1 MRRYALAAVAGCCAI
16 AAGAAAVLYLDPFA
30 SSGPGVAERVEK
42 TEERYSRRL
51 IETWERAAEESVDL
65 ALLASPGVQG
75 ASRTREVRELVVG
88 RGDTLMHLL
97 LRAGVP
103 RNQAAGAI
111 EAIRKVYDPR
121 RIVPGRKL
129 VVTYL
134 AGDPALED
142 RNIVLREIRL
152 DTGPGKAVAVEGRAA
167 GFRARRVETPTE
179 LRLVRASGKISSSLY
194 HATKKA
200 AMPPAIFVQLVRI
213 YSWDVD
219 FQREIREGDSFDAAW
234 ESRYTPE
241 GALVDH
247 GKMVYGSLTL
257 SGKRLELY
265 RFESRRG
272 TDYFD
277 KKGAGARKPLLR
289 TPIDGARLS
298 SGYGKRRHPI
308 LGYTKMHRGV
318 DFAARPG
325 TPIFAAGD
333 GRVAYAGR
341 KGTFGIYMRIRHNE
355 RYQTAYA
362 HMRAIRRGVRRGT
375 RVTQGQV
382 IGYVGSTGRS
392 TGPHLHYEILVNG
405 HQVNPMRVAM
415 TPQLRLKG
423 EDLAAFHVFR
433 GSLERRLAQIGTSGF
448 VKVSSR

>member
-16 AAGAAAVLYLDPFA
+16 AVGAAAVLYLEPFA
-30 SSGPGVAERVEK
+30 SSGPDVAERVEE
-42 TEERYSRRL
+42 TEERYSGHL
-51 IETWERAAEESVDL
+51 IETWERAAEQSVDL

-142 RNIVLREIRL
+142 RNIVLREIKL
-152 DTGPGKAVAVEGRAA
+152 DTGPGKAVAVEGKAA

-194 HATKKA
+194 HAAKKA
-200 AMPPAIFVQLVRI
+200 AMPPPIFVQLVRI

-219 FQREIREGDSFDAAW
+219 FQREIRKGDSFDAAW
-234 ESRYTPE
+234 ESLYTPE

>member
-16 AAGAAAVLYLDPFA
+16 AVGAAAVLYLDPFA

-142 RNIVLREIRL
+142 RNIVLREIKL

>member
-142 RNIVLREIRL
+142 RNIVLREIKL

-194 HATKKA
+194 HAAKKA

-219 FQREIREGDSFDAAW
+219 FQREIRKGDSFDAAW
-234 ESRYTPE
+234 ESLYTPE
-241 GALVDH
+241 GTLVDH

-448 VKVSSR
+448 VKVSRR